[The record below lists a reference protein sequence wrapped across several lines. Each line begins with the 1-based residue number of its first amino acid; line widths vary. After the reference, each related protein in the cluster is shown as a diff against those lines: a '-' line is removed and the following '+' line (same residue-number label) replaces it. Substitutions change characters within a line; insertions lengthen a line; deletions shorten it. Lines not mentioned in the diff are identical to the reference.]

1 MNKKT
6 NKHHRDIVT
15 LSPEA
20 QRILNEIKQIQLV
33 ASELEKVSA
42 NKAYL
47 EAVQRE
53 LESNKRTNK
62 SISKKGDNK

>member
-33 ASELEKVSA
+33 AAELE
-42 NKAYL
+42 N
-47 EAVQRE
+47 
-53 LESNKRTNK
+53 NKRTNE
-62 SISKKGDNK
+62 SISKKGDKK